1 MLARNQLG
9 VLYGVASVAC
19 FAMMD
24 ACVKWLDQFPVGEVL
39 FARFFFGLIPIL
51 MLVPKNEFKTFYKT
65 TRPKLHAFRAV
76 TGTLAIIAL
85 FIALREIPLADV
97 VSLTFGGPIF
107 VTLGSIFFLS
117 EKVGIRRWSAVLIGF
132 IGMLMIVKPA
142 YDELN
147 IYYLFPIIFCIFFA
161 CVALSIRSLSSTEP
175 NYRIAL
181 YFSLLSMIVGL
192 ATLPFGWI
200 MPSKFE
206 LFLLIFTGIIGSVA
220 NILLTVSLRIAEAS
234 LVTPTKYLNL
244 VFAILLGYFIWGEIP
259 KVLTLLGAG
268 LIIVSSVII
277 FMRESQLNLKTS
289 CKSETVSK
297 YPSYWLKAIK
307 TLSKRDKVLKKLI
320 IKYNDKFLTTRK
332 DIFYSLCKSI
342 VGQQISVSAANSV
355 FKKFQKK
362 TKRINPLKVSKLS
375 ISQLKSCGLSR
386 QKALGIKELSIKFVK
401 KEFDPKLIKNM
412 NDEEAIQYLSS
423 LRQIGRWSA
432 EMILLFTYNRSNI
445 WPLQDIGLKSNIK

>member
-1 MLARNQLG
+1 MLKVIEDNKLLTKNQIG

-24 ACVKWLDQFPVGEVL
+24 ACVKWLDMLPVGEVL
-39 FARFFFGLIPIL
+39 FSRFFFGLIPIL
-51 MLVPKNEFKTFYKT
+51 MLVPRSEFKTFYKT
-65 TRPKLHAFRAV
+65 TRPKLHAFRAIS
-76 TGTLAIIAL
+76 GTLAIVAL

-147 IYYLFPIIFCIFFA
+147 IYYLFPIVFCIFFA

-192 ATLPFGWI
+192 ATLPFGWV

-206 LFLLIFTGIIGSVA
+206 FFLLIFTGIIGSYA

-244 VFAILLGYFIWGEIP
+244 VFAILLGYFIWG
-259 KVLTLLGAG
+259 LS
-268 LIIVSSVII
+268 LIHI
-277 FMRESQLNLKTS
+277 
-289 CKSETVSK
+289 
-297 YPSYWLKAIK
+297 
-307 TLSKRDKVLKKLI
+307 
-320 IKYNDKFLTTRK
+320 
-332 DIFYSLCKSI
+332 
-342 VGQQISVSAANSV
+342 
-355 FKKFQKK
+355 
-362 TKRINPLKVSKLS
+362 
-375 ISQLKSCGLSR
+375 
-386 QKALGIKELSIKFVK
+386 
-401 KEFDPKLIKNM
+401 
-412 NDEEAIQYLSS
+412 
-423 LRQIGRWSA
+423 
-432 EMILLFTYNRSNI
+432 
-445 WPLQDIGLKSNIK
+445 